1 MVHIDHYD
9 CLFCH
14 ISCRRLLRWVCPRHV
29 DFRSVAYQSSKL
41 PDNLIEDINPSLMT
55 KIPSSVVLWVMAYLN
70 QWYKSNGP

>member
-1 MVHIDHYD
+1 MHIEMG
-9 CLFCH
+9 
-14 ISCRRLLRWVCPRHV
+14 
-29 DFRSVAYQSSKL
+29 VATPCGWHESSIPVIKSSKL